1 MENFNLKKAKEIL
14 LKEETPEK
22 LKMYTVY
29 FTYGEDDNDDVD
41 IEASS
46 AKEAVELAKPDIL
59 KKYKKAR
66 GFIGRIK
73 QDL

>member
-1 MENFNLKKAKEIL
+1 MESFDLNKAKNYL
-14 LKEETPEK
+14 LEETSEEP
-22 LKMYTVY
+22 KMYTVY

-46 AKEAVELAKPDIL
+46 PKGAVALVKSDIL